1 MRTRAQRVI
10 DTCRQIAAMSE
21 EPERTTRRFLTPPV
35 REVHA
40 LLTERMLALGMDVRV
55 DAVGNLRGVWR
66 PEGASARRIVLGSHI
81 DTVPDAGAFDGVL
94 GVVMALELVELA
106 QTFARPSAME
116 VIAFSEE
123 EGVRYSGPFLSSR
136 AVAGRW
142 DASLLEQRDGEGVTL
157 AEAIRAFGLDPAEIA
172 QAALDEDAA
181 AFVEIHIE
189 QGPVLEAEGLQVA
202 AVAGIVGQS
211 RLDVEFTGE
220 ANHAGT
226 TPMRLRRDA
235 MAAAAEW
242 TLAVEDAALAED
254 GMVATVGRLQVTPG
268 ATNVIPGVVRVSL
281 DARHA
286 EDATRKTFVD
296 ALMKRAKAIGE
307 QRGVQVLWE
316 TRMDVPAVPMEERLT
331 AYLCEA
337 MEAEALP
344 AKRMA
349 SGAGHD
355 AMVMAGCLPTTMLF
369 VRSPGGVSHNPAE
382 TVREEDVEAAL
393 RVGGRFLERFAAE
406 IR

>member
-1 MRTRAQRVI
+1 
-10 DTCRQIAAMSE
+10 
-21 EPERTTRRFLTPPV
+21 
-35 REVHA
+35 
-40 LLTERMLALGMDVRV
+40 
-55 DAVGNLRGVWR
+55 
-66 PEGASARRIVLGSHI
+66 
-81 DTVPDAGAFDGVL
+81 
-94 GVVMALELVELA
+94 
-106 QTFARPSAME
+106 
-116 VIAFSEE
+116 
-123 EGVRYSGPFLSSR
+123 
-136 AVAGRW
+136 
-142 DASLLEQRDGEGVTL
+142 
-157 AEAIRAFGLDPAEIA
+157 
-172 QAALDEDAA
+172 
-181 AFVEIHIE
+181 
-189 QGPVLEAEGLQVA
+189 
-202 AVAGIVGQS
+202 
-211 RLDVEFTGE
+211 
-220 ANHAGT
+220 
-226 TPMRLRRDA
+226 MRLRRDA

-268 ATNVIPGVVRVSL
+268 ETNVIPGVVRVSL

-286 EDATRKTFVD
+286 EDATRKTFVY
-296 ALMKRAKAIGE
+296 ALMKRAQAIGE
-307 QRGVQVLWE
+307 QRCVQVISE

-393 RVGGRFLERFAAE
+393 RVGGRFLERLAAE

>member
-393 RVGGRFLERFAAE
+393 RVGGRFLERLAAE